1 MKSALK
7 FIAASLVALLV
18 LLVGLQMFAAENG
31 EVVVITTRDTTGG
44 EHHTSLWIVDADGYQ
59 WLRCGWAKSA
69 WYARLT
75 QTPSLD
81 LLRHGVHAPY
91 NIEAVPAQLPEI
103 NRLMHEKY
111 GWADTYV
118 GILFPH
124 DRSVPIRLDPRGPG
138 AAPGAG
144 PNT

>member
-7 FIAASLVALLV
+7 LIAASLVAVLI

-31 EVVVITTRDTTGG
+31 EVVIITTRDLTGA
-44 EHHTSLWIVDADGYQ
+44 EHPTSLWIVDSDGHQ
-59 WLRCGWAKSA
+59 WLRCGSAKSG
-69 WYARLT
+69 WYTRLT

-81 LLRHGVHAPY
+81 LQRHGVHAPY
-91 NIEAVPAQLPEI
+91 TIEAVPAQLPEI

-118 GILFPH
+118 GFFSPH
-124 DRSVPIRLDPRGPG
+124 DRAVPIRLDPRGPE
-138 AAPGAG
+138 A
-144 PNT
+144 

>member
-7 FIAASLVALLV
+7 LIAASLVALLV

-31 EVVVITTRDTTGG
+31 EVILITTRDLTGG
-44 EHHTSLWIVDADGYQ
+44 EHDTSLWIVESDGHQ
-59 WLRCGWAKSA
+59 WLRSGTATSGW
-69 WYARLT
+69 YTRLT

-81 LLRHGVHAPY
+81 LRRHGVRVAY
-91 NIEAVPAQLPEI
+91 NIEVVPAQLPEI

-118 GILFPH
+118 GLFAPH
-124 DRSVPIRLDPRGPG
+124 DRAVPIRLDAREPD
-138 AAPGAG
+138 A
-144 PNT
+144 

>member
-7 FIAASLVALLV
+7 MIAGSLVGLLV
-18 LLVGLQMFAAENG
+18 LLLGLQMFAAENG
-31 EVVVITTRDTTGG
+31 EVVLITTRDLTGG
-44 EHHTSLWIVDADGYQ
+44 EHDTSLWIVESDGHQ
-59 WLRCGWAKSA
+59 WLRSGSPKSG

-81 LLRHGVHAPY
+81 LRRAGVRAPY
-91 NIEAVPAQLPEI
+91 NIVVVPAQLPEI

-118 GILFPH
+118 GLFASH
-124 DRSVPIRLDPRGPG
+124 QSAVPIRLDPREPD
-138 AAPGAG
+138 A
-144 PNT
+144 

>member
-1 MKSALK
+1 MKSILK
-7 FIAASLVALLV
+7 LIAASLAAALV

-31 EVVVITTRDTTGG
+31 EVVVVSTRDLAGG
-44 EHHTSLWIVDADGYQ
+44 EHHTSLWIVDSGGHQ
-59 WLRCGWAKSA
+59 WLRCGSPKSL
-69 WYARLT
+69 WYARLI

-81 LLRHGVHAPY
+81 LQRGGALASY

-118 GILFPH
+118 GLFTPH
-124 DRSVPIRLDPRGPG
+124 DRSIPIRLDPREPD
-138 AAPGAG
+138 A
-144 PNT
+144 